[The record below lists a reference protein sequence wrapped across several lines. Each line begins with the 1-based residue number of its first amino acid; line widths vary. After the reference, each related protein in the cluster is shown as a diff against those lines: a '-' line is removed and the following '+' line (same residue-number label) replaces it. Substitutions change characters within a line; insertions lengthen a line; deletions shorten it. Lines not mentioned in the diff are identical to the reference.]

1 MPISSERRTVAEQQ
15 VKHLS
20 WLLDDLLDV
29 SRLTRGK
36 IALRKET
43 VTLQTIVAE
52 ALESARG
59 VIDARGH
66 SRVGVAAGG
75 AGPL

>member
-1 MPISSERRTVAEQQ
+1 MPISSKRRTALEQQ

-52 ALESARG
+52 ALESA
-59 VIDARGH
+59 ARCH
-66 SRVGVAAGG
+66 RCSAA
-75 AGPL
+75 